1 MPPRTGGTG
10 WRKTQPHQNSVHRPL
25 FQEKAA

>member
-10 WRKTQPHQNSVHRPL
+10 WRKALPHQNPVHRPL